1 MIRLSVLASSSRGNA
16 SVISSGNT
24 HLLVDAGI
32 SATRI
37 RQGLAACGLSVPALS
52 GIFITHEHKDHTA
65 GLGILSK
72 KDELHL
78 YCSRYLAPDLKE
90 MTARAT
96 FTYMEPGAAVRVG
109 DFTITSF
116 CVSHDAIDPVG
127 YVFESGGVKLGYVTD
142 TGCIKRGMKAVIAG
156 VDGLYLESNYDP
168 EMLECSGRPPE
179 LIDRISGTWG
189 HLSNEQAGDFVREIA
204 HPGLR
209 HLVLGHLSPECNTP
223 ALATA
228 NMQAVLE
235 ELQLPTRLHCA
246 KQAEQLPWVDIGGCQ
261 SAAAATA

>member
-16 SVISSGNT
+16 SVISGGNT

-37 RQGLAACGLSVPALS
+37 RQGLADCGLSVPALS
-52 GIFITHEHKDHTA
+52 GIFITHEHHDHTS

-72 KDELHL
+72 KDELRL
-78 YCSRYLAPDLKE
+78 YCSRYLAPDLKD
-90 MTARAT
+90 MTHRAA

-109 DFTITSF
+109 DFTVTSF

-127 YVFESGGVKLGYVTD
+127 YLFECGGVKLGYITD
-142 TGCIKRGMKAVIAG
+142 TGCIKRGMKELMAG
-156 VDGLYLESNYDP
+156 VDALYLESNYDP
-168 EMLECSGRPPE
+168 AMLARSGRAPQ

-189 HLSNEQAGDFVREIA
+189 HLSNEQAGDFVRDIA
-204 HPGLR
+204 HPGLK
-209 HLVLGHLSPECNTP
+209 HLVLAHLSPECNTP
-223 ALATA
+223 AIATR
-228 NMQAVLE
+228 NMQAVLS

-246 KQAEQLPWVDIGGCQ
+246 KQAERLPWVDI
-261 SAAAATA
+261 TK

>member
-16 SVISSGNT
+16 AVISGGGT

-37 RQGLAACGLSVPALS
+37 RQGLAACGLSVPALA
-52 GIFITHEHKDHTA
+52 GVFITHEHKDHTS
-65 GLGILSK
+65 GLPILSK

-90 MTARAT
+90 MTSRAR

-127 YVFESGGVKLGYVTD
+127 YLFECGGVKLGYITD
-142 TGCIKRGMKAVIAG
+142 TGCIKRGMKELMAG
-156 VDGLYLESNYDP
+156 VDALYLESNYDP
-168 EMLECSGRPPE
+168 NMLAHSGRAPL
-179 LIDRISGTWG
+179 LIERISGTWG
-189 HLSNEQAGDFVREIA
+189 HLSNEQAGDFVRSMA
-204 HPGLR
+204 HPGLQ
-209 HLVLGHLSPECNTP
+209 HLILGHLSPECNTP
-223 ALATA
+223 EIATR
-228 NMQAVLE
+228 NMRAVLE
-235 ELQLPTRLHCA
+235 ELRLPTQLHCA
-246 KQAEQLPWVDIGGCQ
+246 RQAERLPWVEIGQG
-261 SAAAATA
+261 

>member
-52 GIFITHEHKDHTA
+52 GIFITHEHQDHTC

-72 KDELHL
+72 KDELRL
-78 YCSRYLAPDLKE
+78 YCSRYLAPDLKD
-90 MTARAT
+90 MTSRAT

-109 DFTITSF
+109 DITVTSF

-127 YVFESGGVKLGYVTD
+127 YVFECGGVKLGYVTD
-142 TGCIKRGMKAVIAG
+142 TGCIKRGMKELMGG
-156 VDGLYLESNYDP
+156 VHGLYLESNYDP
-168 EMLECSGRPPE
+168 EMLDCSGRSHQ
-179 LIDRISGTWG
+179 LIERISGTWG
-189 HLSNEQAGDFVREIA
+189 HLSNEQAGDFVRAIA
-204 HPGLR
+204 HPGLQ

-223 ALATA
+223 ELATA
-228 NMQAVLE
+228 SMQAVLE
-235 ELQLPTRLHCA
+235 ELALPTQLHCA
-246 KQAEQLPWVDIGGCQ
+246 KQAERLAWVDIG
-261 SAAAATA
+261 S

>member
-16 SVISSGNT
+16 AVISGVGT
-24 HLLVDAGI
+24 HILVDAGI

-37 RQGLAACGLSVPALS
+37 RQGLAACGLSVPALA
-52 GIFITHEHKDHTA
+52 GIFITHEHQDHTC

-78 YCSRYLAPDLKE
+78 YCSRYLAPDLKD
-90 MTARAT
+90 MTARAV

-127 YVFESGGVKLGYVTD
+127 YLFECGGVKLGYITD
-142 TGCIKRGMKAVIAG
+142 TGCIKRGMKELMAG
-156 VDGLYLESNYDP
+156 VDALYLESNYDP
-168 EMLECSGRPPE
+168 TMLAHSGRAPQ

-189 HLSNEQAGDFVREIA
+189 HLSNEQAGDFVRSIA
-204 HPGLR
+204 HPGLQ
-209 HLVLGHLSPECNTP
+209 HLILGHLSPECNTP
-223 ALATA
+223 AIATR
-228 NMQAVLE
+228 NMQAVLD
-235 ELQLPTRLHCA
+235 ELQLPTQLHCA
-246 KQAEQLPWVDIGGCQ
+246 RQAERLPWVEIMK
-261 SAAAATA
+261 

>member
-37 RQGLAACGLSVPALS
+37 RQGLAACGLSVPVLA
-52 GIFITHEHKDHTA
+52 GIFITHEHHDHTC

-78 YCSRYLAPDLKE
+78 YCSRYLAPDLKD
-90 MTARAT
+90 MTARAA

-109 DFTITSF
+109 DFTVTSF

-127 YVFESGGVKLGYVTD
+127 YLFECGGVKLGYITD
-142 TGCIKRGMKAVIAG
+142 TGCIKRGMQSLMAG
-156 VDGLYLESNYDP
+156 VDALYLESNYDP
-168 EMLECSGRPPE
+168 EMLECSGRPMQ

-189 HLSNEQAGDFVREIA
+189 HLSNDQAGDFVRSIA
-204 HPGLR
+204 HPGLK
-209 HLVLGHLSPECNTP
+209 HLILAHLSPECNTP
-223 ALATA
+223 EIATRAMQGVLAE
-228 NMQAVLE
+228 LE
-235 ELQLPTRLHCA
+235 LPTQLHCA
-246 KQAEQLPWVDIGGCQ
+246 KQAERLPWVEIGR
-261 SAAAATA
+261 